1 MNKEKMNTC
10 LIDVNTTWIYEGDEV
25 FFFGKKGKV
34 VKEFGCYGIIFEE
47 MIDWDDI
54 EKHIKEQVGN
64 YNSLYACLNDN
75 FISFWEIAWN
85 FECEEDFIH
94 VVEVVSR

>member
-1 MNKEKMNTC
+1 
-10 LIDVNTTWIYEGDEV
+10 
-25 FFFGKKGKV
+25 
-34 VKEFGCYGIIFEE
+34 